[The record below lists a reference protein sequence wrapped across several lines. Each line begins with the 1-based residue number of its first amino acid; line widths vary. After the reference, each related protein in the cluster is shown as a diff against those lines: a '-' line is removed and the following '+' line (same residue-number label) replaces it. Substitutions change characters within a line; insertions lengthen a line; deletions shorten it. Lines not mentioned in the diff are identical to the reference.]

1 MIVVYKHVYHHYT
14 TFINTMYTLKYGYSV
29 YKELHTKLSN
39 ESYRPNFGEQPNIRY
54 KYLYLKFKPTLK

>member
-1 MIVVYKHVYHHYT
+1 
-14 TFINTMYTLKYGYSV
+14 MYTLKYGYSV